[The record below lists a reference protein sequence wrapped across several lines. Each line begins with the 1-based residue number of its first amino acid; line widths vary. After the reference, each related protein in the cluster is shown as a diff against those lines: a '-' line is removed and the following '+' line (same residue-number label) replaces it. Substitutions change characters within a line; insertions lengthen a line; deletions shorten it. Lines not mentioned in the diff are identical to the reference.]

1 VTGIKEMPHDLQG
14 MVADQAMKNAHNI
27 ERLPRELDALIR
39 VLLQGDFGA
48 RVRLLSD
55 EEDVRIATGMMNR
68 FVMAVV
74 ASALSLVSALM
85 VSAGSAPTLN
95 GVRIANLL
103 GAVGLFFG
111 LLLILRLVVQIVRE
125 GD

>member
-1 VTGIKEMPHDLQG
+1 
-14 MVADQAMKNAHNI
+14 
-27 ERLPRELDALIR
+27 
-39 VLLQGDFGA
+39 
-48 RVRLLSD
+48 VRLLSD
-55 EEDVRIATGMMNR
+55 EEDVRIARGMMNR
-68 FVMAVV
+68 FVMTIV

-95 GVRIANLL
+95 GVRIVNLL

-111 LLLILRLVVQIVRE
+111 VLLILRLIVQVVRE

>member
-1 VTGIKEMPHDLQG
+1 
-14 MVADQAMKNAHNI
+14 MVADQAMKNA
-27 ERLPRELDALIR
+27 PTSSALLASSTR
-39 VLLQGDFGA
+39 SPEWLLQGDFGA

-55 EEDVRIATGMMNR
+55 EEDVRIPTGMMNR

-85 VSAGSAPTLN
+85 VSVGSAPTLN
-95 GVRIANLL
+95 GLRIANLL
-103 GAVGLFFG
+103 GAVGLSFG
-111 LLLILRLVVQIVRE
+111 VLLILRLVVQIVRE